1 MSSPTLC
8 PTPILTVR
16 DRLRGALWGLFVG
29 DALAMPAHWYYDV
42 AALRRDY
49 GLIRDYQA
57 PLEHHPNSIMSLAST
72 GRAGRGSQEGEVVG
86 GLILKGKK
94 GYWGRPHTHYHRGM
108 RRGDNT
114 LNLLCVRVLL
124 RRLTAAGGCDPAGFL
139 RDYIAFMTAPDSHND
154 TYAESYHRDFFANH
168 ARGLPPERCAGAEGH
183 DTASIGGLVSLPP
196 VIFAAWAQQGRA
208 QASAQGSP
216 QGHAAVNEALLT
228 QLRLTHRSPTL
239 ERYALALGNL
249 LVTLL
254 EDPEAWVDTLARDL
268 ARRLGFDAGKAL
280 AKVQR
285 EGLSDLAVI
294 GGMLSPACYIDQ
306 SFPAVLYLATRYAT
320 NFEDALVANTNV
332 GGDNCHRGAILGAI
346 LGTALGYAAI
356 PPRWT
361 LGLQAHADLETEIEG
376 FLDRFLGSNQAGNEV
391 PNHP

>member
-1 MSSPTLC
+1 MSSPTLS
-8 PTPILTVR
+8 PTPIPTVR

-42 AALRRDY
+42 AALQRDY

-57 PLEHHPNSIMSLAST
+57 PFEHHPNSIMSLAST

-108 RRGDNT
+108 RPGDNT

-124 RRLTAAGGCDPAGFL
+124 RRLTAAGDGDPVGFL
-139 RDYIAFMTAPDSHND
+139 RDYIDFMTAPDSHND
-154 TYAESYHRDFFANH
+154 TYAESYHRDFFANY

-208 QASAQGSP
+208 QGRA

-228 QLRLTHRSPTL
+228 QLRLTHRSQTL
-239 ERYALALGNL
+239 EGYALALGDL
-249 LVTLL
+249 LVALL
-254 EDPEAWVDTLARDL
+254 EDPEARIETLARDL

-285 EGLSDLAVI
+285 EGLADLAVI

-306 SFPAVLYLATRYAT
+306 SFPAVLYLAARYGSD
-320 NFEDALVANTNV
+320 FEEALVANTNV

-361 LGLQAHADLETEIEG
+361 LCLQAHADLETEIEG

-391 PNHP
+391 PNYP

>member
-1 MSSPTLC
+1 MSSPTLS
-8 PTPILTVR
+8 PNPIPTVR

-49 GLIRDYQA
+49 GPIRDYQA

-108 RRGDNT
+108 RPGDNT

-124 RRLTAAGGCDPAGFL
+124 RRLTAAGGGDPVGFL
-139 RDYIAFMTAPDSHND
+139 RDYIDFMTAPDSHND
-154 TYAESYHRDFFANH
+154 TYAESYHRDFFANY

-208 QASAQGSP
+208 QGRALCQ
-216 QGHAAVNEALLT
+216 AAVNEALLT
-228 QLRLTHRSPTL
+228 QLRLTHRSQTL
-239 ERYALALGNL
+239 EGYALALGDL
-249 LVTLL
+249 LLTLL
-254 EDPEAWVDTLARDL
+254 EDPETRVDTLASDL

-306 SFPAVLYLATRYAT
+306 SFPAVLYLAARYASD
-320 NFEDALVANTNV
+320 FEEALVANTNV

>member
-183 DTASIGGLVSLPP
+183 DTASIGSLVSLPP

>member
-1 MSSPTLC
+1 MSTSTPTLA
-8 PTPILTVR
+8 VR

-42 AALRRDY
+42 AVLRRDY

-57 PLEHHPNSIMSLAST
+57 PREHHPNSIMSLAST

-108 RRGDNT
+108 RPGDNT

-124 RRLTAAGGCDPAGFL
+124 RRMVASGGCDPVGFL
-139 RDYIAFMTAPDSHND
+139 RDYIDFMTVPDSHND
-154 TYAESYHRDFFANH
+154 TYAESYHRDFFANF

-196 VIFAAWAQQGRA
+196 VILASWAQHGR
-208 QASAQGSP
+208 G
-216 QGHAAVNEALLT
+216 AVNDALLT
-228 QLRLTHRSPTL
+228 QLRLTHRSQPL
-239 ERYALALGNL
+239 ERYALALGEL
-249 LVTLL
+249 LVALV
-254 EDPEAWVDTLARDL
+254 EDPSARVDTLACGL
-268 ARRLGFDAGKAL
+268 ARRLGFDAEKVL

-285 EGLSDLAVI
+285 EGLADLAVI

-306 SFPAVLYLATRYAT
+306 SFPAVLYLAARHAT
-320 NFEDALVANTNV
+320 DFEEALVANTNV

-346 LGTALGYAAI
+346 LGAALGFGAI
-356 PPRWT
+356 PPCWI
-361 LGLQAHADLETEIEG
+361 LGLQAHAELETEIEG
-376 FLDRFLGSNQAGNEV
+376 FLDRC
-391 PNHP
+391 

>member
-1 MSSPTLC
+1 MSSPTLS
-8 PTPILTVR
+8 PTPIPTVR

-139 RDYIAFMTAPDSHND
+139 RDYIDFMTAPDSHND

>member
-1 MSSPTLC
+1 MSSPTL
-8 PTPILTVR
+8 TPSPSLR

-29 DALAMPAHWYYDV
+29 DALAMLAHWYYDV
-42 AALRRDY
+42 GALRRDY

-57 PLEHHPNSIMSLAST
+57 PHEHHPNSIMSLAST

-94 GYWGRPHTHYHRGM
+94 GYWGRPHTHYHCGM

-124 RRLTAAGGCDPAGFL
+124 RRLTASGGCDPVGFL
-139 RDYIAFMTAPDSHND
+139 RDYIDFMTSPDSHND
-154 TYAESYHRDFFANH
+154 TYAESYHRDFFANY
-168 ARGLPPERCAGAEGH
+168 ARGLVPERCAGAEGH

-196 VIFAAWAQQGRA
+196 VIFTAWVQQGRA
-208 QASAQGSP
+208 
-216 QGHAAVNEALLT
+216 AVSDALLT
-228 QLRLTHRSPTL
+228 QLRLTHHSPTL
-239 ERYALALGNL
+239 ERYALALGEL
-249 LVTLL
+249 LVALL
-254 EDPEAWVDTLARDL
+254 EDPEARVDRLARNL

-285 EGLSDLAVI
+285 EGLPDLAVI

-320 NFEDALVANTNV
+320 DFEEALVANTNV

-361 LGLQAHADLETEIEG
+361 LGLQAQAQLESEIEG
-376 FLDRFLGSNQAGNEV
+376 YLDRFLESNQASNEV

>member
-8 PTPILTVR
+8 PTLTVR

-57 PLEHHPNSIMSLAST
+57 PLERHPNSIMSLAST

-108 RRGDNT
+108 QRGDNT

-124 RRLTAAGGCDPAGFL
+124 RRITAAGGCDPAGFL
-139 RDYIAFMTAPDSHND
+139 RDYIDFMTAPDSHND

-208 QASAQGSP
+208 QASARGSP
-216 QGHAAVNEALLT
+216 QGHAAVNAALLT

-239 ERYALALGNL
+239 ERYALALGDL
-249 LVTLL
+249 LVALL
-254 EDPEAWVDTLARDL
+254 EDPEARVDTLARDL

-285 EGLSDLAVI
+285 EGLADLAVI

-320 NFEDALVANTNV
+320 DFEEALVANTNV

>member
-29 DALAMPAHWYYDV
+29 DALAMPTHWYYDV

-124 RRLTAAGGCDPAGFL
+124 RRLTATGGCDPVGFL
-139 RDYIAFMTAPDSHND
+139 RDYIAFMTAPDRHND

-168 ARGLPPERCAGAEGH
+168 ARGLPPGTLCRRGRSRHRLHRRPGQPAPGH
-183 DTASIGGLVSLPP
+183 LRRMGPASQCSRQCSRPCCG
-196 VIFAAWAQQGRA
+196 Q
-208 QASAQGSP
+208 
-216 QGHAAVNEALLT
+216 
-228 QLRLTHRSPTL
+228 
-239 ERYALALGNL
+239 
-249 LVTLL
+249 
-254 EDPEAWVDTLARDL
+254 
-268 ARRLGFDAGKAL
+268 
-280 AKVQR
+280 
-285 EGLSDLAVI
+285 
-294 GGMLSPACYIDQ
+294 
-306 SFPAVLYLATRYAT
+306 
-320 NFEDALVANTNV
+320 
-332 GGDNCHRGAILGAI
+332 
-346 LGTALGYAAI
+346 
-356 PPRWT
+356 
-361 LGLQAHADLETEIEG
+361 
-376 FLDRFLGSNQAGNEV
+376 
-391 PNHP
+391 

>member
-1 MSSPTLC
+1 MSTFTTTPT
-8 PTPILTVR
+8 LTVR

-57 PLEHHPNSIMSLAST
+57 PREHHPNSIMPLAST

-108 RRGDNT
+108 RPGDNT

-124 RRLTAAGGCDPAGFL
+124 RRMVVSGGCDPVGFL
-139 RDYIAFMTAPDSHND
+139 RDYVDFMTAPDSHND
-154 TYAESYHRDFFANH
+154 TYAESYHRDFFANY

-196 VIFAAWAQQGRA
+196 VIFAAWAQHGR
-208 QASAQGSP
+208 G
-216 QGHAAVNEALLT
+216 AVNDALLT
-228 QLRLTHRSPTL
+228 QLRLTHRSQQL
-239 ERYALALGNL
+239 ERYALALGEL
-249 LVTLL
+249 LVALL
-254 EDPEAWVDTLARDL
+254 EDPSARVDNLARGL
-268 ARRLGFDAGKAL
+268 ARRLGFDAEKVL

-285 EGLSDLAVI
+285 EGLADLAVI

-306 SFPAVLYLATRYAT
+306 SFPAVLYLAARHAT
-320 NFEDALVANTNV
+320 DFEKALVANTIV

-346 LGTALGYAAI
+346 LGAARGYGAL
-356 PPRWT
+356 PPRWI
-361 LGLQAHADLETEIEG
+361 LGLQAHAELEAEIEG
-376 FLDRFLGSNQAGNEV
+376 FLDRLY
-391 PNHP
+391 

>member
-57 PLEHHPNSIMSLAST
+57 PHEHHPNSIMSLAST

-108 RRGDNT
+108 RRGENT

-124 RRLTAAGGCDPAGFL
+124 RRLTVAGGCDPVGFL
-139 RDYIAFMTAPDSHND
+139 RDYIDFMTSPDSHND

-196 VIFAAWAQQGRA
+196 VIFAVWAQQGRA
-208 QASAQGSP
+208 QARDQGSP
-216 QGHAAVNEALLT
+216 QGHGAVNEALLT

-239 ERYALALGNL
+239 ERYALALGDL
-249 LVTLL
+249 LVALL
-254 EDPEAWVDTLARDL
+254 EDPEARVDSLARDL

-306 SFPAVLYLATRYAT
+306 SFPAVLYLATRYASD
-320 NFEDALVANTNV
+320 FEEALVANTNV

-346 LGTALGYAAI
+346 LGTALGFAAI

-391 PNHP
+391 PN

>member
-72 GRAGRGSQEGEVVG
+72 GRAGRGFQEGEVVG

-94 GYWGRPHTHYHRGM
+94 DYWGRPHTHYHRGM

-139 RDYIAFMTAPDSHND
+139 RDYIDFMTAPDSHND

-239 ERYALALGNL
+239 ERYALALGDL
-249 LVTLL
+249 LVALL
-254 EDPEAWVDTLARDL
+254 EDPEARVDTLARDL

-280 AKVQR
+280 AKIQR

-306 SFPAVLYLATRYAT
+306 SFPAVLYLATRYARD
-320 NFEDALVANTNV
+320 FEEALVANTNV